1 MEASGQQRPD
11 RRGFL
16 ISGAIIGLAVLAVA
30 TVALFSRPTTDD
42 ATIDAD
48 IVHVAPAVGGRI
60 IALAVQENALVHKGD
75 LLFQID
81 PVPHRRALEQAVAN
95 LDVARA
101 TLETQRRF
109 VATQLSNAQIA
120 GEQTGR
126 AWTNYDLATRTA
138 GRLRPLTDKG
148 YVPQQQ
154 FDQAEVAAHDAAT
167 SLRQAREQANAAT
180 RAIDTVAAT
189 EASVRAATAALAL
202 AQRALDDTTV
212 RAPHDG
218 RIVGLTIST
227 GEMVIPSQALFT
239 LVNTEEWFASANF
252 RETDLGDMAVGDCA
266 TVFSMIDRSR
276 PIKGVVDGIGTGV
289 LTADRVNLPR
299 SVPYVEPQL
308 NWVRVTHR
316 FPVRVKLER
325 PPDVLVRLGA
335 SAIVEVRH
343 GAACH

>member
-1 MEASGQQRPD
+1 MEAGGQHKPN
-11 RRGFL
+11 RRGLL
-16 ISGAIIGLAVLAVA
+16 ISGAVILLAVLAVA
-30 TVALFSRPTTDD
+30 AVVLFSRPATDD

-60 IALAVQENALVHKGD
+60 VTLAVQENALVRKGD

-81 PVPHRRALEQAVAN
+81 PLPYRLALEQAAAT

-109 VATQLSNAQIA
+109 VATQRSNALIA

-126 AWTNYDLATRTA
+126 AQTNYSLAARTA
-138 GRLRPLTDKG
+138 GRLGPLTDKG

-154 FDQAEVAAHDAAT
+154 FDQAQVAAHDAAT
-167 SLRQAREQANAAT
+167 SLRQAREQAGAAT
-180 RAIDTVAAT
+180 RAIDTVAAS

-227 GEMVIPSQALFT
+227 GEMVLPSQALFT
-239 LVNTEEWFASANF
+239 LVNTEEWFAVGNF
-252 RETDLGDMAVGDCA
+252 RETELGGIAVGDCA
-266 TVFSMIDRSR
+266 TVFSLIDRR
-276 PIKGVVDGIGTGV
+276 TPLKGVVDGIGAGV
-289 LTADRVNLPR
+289 LADDRINLPR
-299 SVPYVEPQL
+299 SVPYVEPSL
-308 NWVRVTHR
+308 NWVRVSHR
-316 FPVRVKLER
+316 FPVRVKLEA
-325 PPDVLVRLGA
+325 PPQGLVRLGA

-343 GAACH
+343 GAACR

>member
-1 MEASGQQRPD
+1 MDAGGQHKPD
-11 RRGFL
+11 RRGLL
-16 ISGAIIGLAVLAVA
+16 ISATIIILAILVVGA
-30 TVALFSRPTTDD
+30 VALFSRPTTDD

-60 IALAVQENALVHKGD
+60 VTLAVRENALVHKGE

-81 PVPHRRALEQAVAN
+81 PVPYRLALEQASAN
-95 LDVARA
+95 LEVTRA

-109 VATQLSNAQIA
+109 VATQRSNAQIA
-120 GEQTGR
+120 GQQTGR
-126 AWTNYDLATRTA
+126 ARTNYDLATRTA
-138 GRLRPLTDKG
+138 GRLSPLTDKG
-148 YVPQQQ
+148 YVPLQQ

-189 EASVRAATAALAL
+189 EASVHAATAGWAL

-239 LVNTEEWFASANF
+239 LVNTEEWFAVANF
-252 RETDLGDMAVGDCA
+252 RETELGDIGVGNCA
-266 TVFSMIDRSR
+266 TVYSMIDRR
-276 PIKGVVDGIGTGV
+276 QPLRGVVDGIGTGV
-289 LTADRVNLPR
+289 LADDRIDLPR
-299 SVPYVEPQL
+299 SVPYVQPSL
-308 NWVRVTHR
+308 NWVRVSHR
-316 FPVRVKLER
+316 FPVRVKLEN
-325 PPDVLVRLGA
+325 PPANLVRLGA

-343 GAACH
+343 GSACH